1 MALIFESGNFV
12 VEAVD
17 KPLIDRDDGGHIS
30 ISPKVRVAD
39 VQQLEP
45 RQAIEL
51 TRLIMVTG
59 HAMMT
64 VMNRN
69 GVDVGRINY
78 QDNGNWGVFKPEGP
92 YQHTHLYGRAKSA
105 RYQKYGQACFFPH
118 IDVQP
123 EFYEP
128 FKPLTGKDVADMK
141 EEIESLFKLPK
152 YADAEW
158 GINRVKP

>member
-1 MALIFESGNFV
+1 MALIFESRNFI

-17 KPLIDRDDGGHIS
+17 KPLVDRNDGGHIS

-39 VQQLEP
+39 VQRLEP
-45 RQAIEL
+45 EQAIEL
-51 TRLIMVTG
+51 IRLMMVVG
-59 HAMMT
+59 QAMMT

-105 RYQKYGQACFFPH
+105 KYQKYGQACYFPH

-123 EFYEP
+123 EFYEALQ
-128 FKPLTGKDVADMK
+128 PLTGKDIADMH
-141 EEIESLFKLPK
+141 EEMAALFSQPK
-152 YADAEW
+152 YADTEW
-158 GINRVKP
+158 GLPS